1 MILIK
6 RTFFYF
12 KSLDLSRRTNVFIPA
27 YEFSAINWIF
37 KQLTFADVLLTLNEI
52 FCIFIWVRLE
62 NFFFDKI
69 EKLQFFPFK
78 SKRRQNKNWLTDK
91 HVSSTFNE
99 NSFSRC
105 TLAKKLQHRMVK
117 KMHNQKKSLNF
128 PISGNQQ
135 KKTRIFDLAGLKY
148 FQYRSEVETEKK
160 TFFEIS
166 RESLDKY

>member
-1 MILIK
+1 MTWVGLRKCLYLHLNFQLWQLI
-6 RTFFYF
+6 
-12 KSLDLSRRTNVFIPA
+12 
-27 YEFSAINWIF
+27 EFSNN
-37 KQLTFADVLLTLNEI
+37 LL
-52 FCIFIWVRLE
+52 FCWRSANLE
-62 NFFFDKI
+62 RDFLYLSSTAKLIFFFDKI
-69 EKLQFFPFK
+69 EKLQFFAPFK
-78 SKRRQNKNWLTDK
+78 SKRRQTKNWLTDK

-105 TLAKKLQHRMVK
+105 TLQHRNA
-117 KMHNQKKSLNF
+117 HRIKKSLNF

-148 FQYRSEVETEKK
+148 FQYGSEVETEKK